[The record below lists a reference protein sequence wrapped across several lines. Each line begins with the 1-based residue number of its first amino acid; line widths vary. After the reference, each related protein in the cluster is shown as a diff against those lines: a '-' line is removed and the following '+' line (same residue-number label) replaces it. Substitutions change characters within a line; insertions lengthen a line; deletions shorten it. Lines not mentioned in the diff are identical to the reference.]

1 MIRCSGRSRPPWLPW
16 QPDWLTGCFARIT
29 PRQRSSPA
37 TARRISRCTV
47 PTVASIALPTLSA
60 GRQLCWRGSR
70 KRLQE
75 GERPSA
81 GRSGRAATSCGGST
95 SNTLQPA
102 SINRTATPNSRRRW
116 ASITRFSAIRP
127 RRRLARTAFW
137 VRAGSRSDGHSSSAS
152 TAGFLRSIGV
162 FPPPPTGPTSSN
174 V

>member
-16 QPDWLTGCFARIT
+16 QPDWLTGCFVHIT
-29 PRQRSSPA
+29 RRRCSSPA
-37 TARRISRCTV
+37 TARRISRSKV
-47 PTVASIALPTLSA
+47 PTVAFIALPTISA
-60 GRQLCWRGSR
+60 GRPSCWRGSR

-102 SINRTATPNSRRRW
+102 SIIRTPTPNSRRHW
-116 ASITRFSAIRP
+116 GSIIRFSAIR
-127 RRRLARTAFW
+127 RRRRRRRTVFSA
-137 VRAGSRSDGHSSSAS
+137 RAGSRSGGRSSSAS

-162 FPPPPTGPTSSN
+162 FPPPHTGPTSSN
-174 V
+174 G